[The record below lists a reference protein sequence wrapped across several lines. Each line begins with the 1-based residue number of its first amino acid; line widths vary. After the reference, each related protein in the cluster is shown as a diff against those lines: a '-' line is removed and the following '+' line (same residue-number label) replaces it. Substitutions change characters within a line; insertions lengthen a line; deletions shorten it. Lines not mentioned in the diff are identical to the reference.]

1 MTQLQI
7 ENNRIRIGQRIIEL
21 REAKGLTQGELAA
34 ATGYLQ
40 TNISRIEKGKVNVSL
55 DILARIVEVLGASVE
70 II

>member
-55 DILARIVEVLGASVE
+55 DILARIIEVLGGSVE

>member
-1 MTQLQI
+1 MITKNIL
-7 ENNRIRIGQRIIEL
+7 NTRLRIGQRIAEL
-21 REAKGLTQGELAA
+21 RETKGLTQGELAA

-55 DILARIVEVLGASVE
+55 DILARIIEVLGGSVE